1 MVLTKEY
8 VITEIKSAPDGS
20 PFILVT
26 LKDPSDVRGPQ
37 KPPTTPNIAAFTSIN
52 DMMSNIGNVM
62 TKQMMG
68 NFATII
74 KITLHEYEESGF
86 KVGDR
91 LTLKIDKTITGL

>member
-1 MVLTKEY
+1 M
-8 VITEIKSAPDGS
+8 
-20 PFILVT
+20 
-26 LKDPSDVRGPQ
+26 
-37 KPPTTPNIAAFTSIN
+37 AAFTSIN

-74 KITLHEYEESGF
+74 KITLQQYEESSF

-91 LTLKIDKTITGL
+91 LNLKIDKTITGL